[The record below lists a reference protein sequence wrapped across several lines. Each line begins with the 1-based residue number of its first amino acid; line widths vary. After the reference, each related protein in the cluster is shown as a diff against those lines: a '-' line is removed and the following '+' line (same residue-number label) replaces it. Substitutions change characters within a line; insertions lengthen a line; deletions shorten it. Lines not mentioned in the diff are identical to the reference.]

1 MISKG
6 TQYLSAAGFGNIRV
20 TAASM
25 GSLDILGTVS
35 GWLSKAARQAIL
47 GAFGARDGAAVIA
60 ATNAYLNQLA
70 AQGAAGKSKA
80 TALAGFINYNADSA
94 VGICQFFYVPELQ
107 AAADAGLLN
116 VVQMADNAIYVQIL
130 HHHVDNGTRV
140 FADVA
145 TSEYNVNSEL
155 FSILKYTGTWQ
166 LNSKY
171 EFMSEEYYTEGGSLS
186 EQRRWTQT
194 SNPYTDATLSGFV
207 NISNAR
213 DGLKKYA
220 ESANRC
226 VMYTVPSWWGA
237 MGARSTYNGGL
248 PGINGTSII
257 KGTLDLWI
265 RVG

>member
-1 MISKG
+1 MITHNGKYLG
-6 TQYLSAAGFGNIRV
+6 AATHHGMPIVAATMGGKMVIGGKWLLSA
-20 TAASM
+20 T
-25 GSLDILGTVS
+25 L
-35 GWLSKAARQAIL
+35 QAIVA
-47 GAFGARDGAAVIA
+47 AFGAEGTEVIRKTNDYLNHIA
-60 ATNAYLNQLA
+60 ASDMDKAQALA
-70 AQGAAGKSKA
+70 AM
-80 TALAGFINYNADSA
+80 INYNADSA

-116 VVQMADNAIYVQIL
+116 VKQLADNSIFVQIL
-130 HHHVDNGTRV
+130 HHHVEDGTRV

-155 FSILKYTGTWQ
+155 FSILKYTCTWQ

-207 NISNAR
+207 NISNAST
-213 DGLKKYA
+213 GLKKYA
-220 ESANRC
+220 ESSNRC
-226 VMYTVPSWWGA
+226 VMYTLPSWWGA
-237 MGARSTYNGGL
+237 MGARSTYDGGL
-248 PGINGTSII
+248 PGINGTSIV
-257 KGTLDLWI
+257 KGIMNLWI

>member
-1 MISKG
+1 MITHNG
-6 TQYLSAAGFGNIRV
+6 TYLIHATHHGMPIVAATMGGKMVYRQWLLLATQQAIVAAFGSVEGGEVIRK
-20 TAASM
+20 TNDYLKQIAAS
-25 GSLDILGTVS
+25 DRD
-35 GWLSKAARQAIL
+35 KAQA
-47 GAFGARDGAAVIA
+47 
-60 ATNAYLNQLA
+60 LA
-70 AQGAAGKSKA
+70 A
-80 TALAGFINYNADSA
+80 LINYNADSA

-116 VVQMADNAIYVQIL
+116 VKQLADNSIFVQIL
-130 HHHVDNGTRV
+130 HHHVEDGTRV

-194 SNPYTDATLSGFV
+194 SNPYTDATLSEFV
-207 NISNAR
+207 NISNAST
-213 DGLKKYA
+213 GLKKYA

-237 MGARSTYNGGL
+237 MGARSTYDGGI
-248 PGINGTSII
+248 PGINGTSIV
-257 KGTLDLWI
+257 KGIMNLWI

>member
-1 MISKG
+1 MITHNG
-6 TQYLSAAGFGNIRV
+6 TYLGAATHHGMPIYAATMGGKMVIGF
-20 TAASM
+20 
-25 GSLDILGTVS
+25 SLLLATQ
-35 GWLSKAARQAIL
+35 QAIVA
-47 GAFGARDGAAVIA
+47 AFGAEGTEVIRKTNDYLNRIA
-60 ATNAYLNQLA
+60 ASDMYKAQALA
-70 AQGAAGKSKA
+70 A
-80 TALAGFINYNADSA
+80 LINYNADSA

-116 VVQMADNAIYVQIL
+116 VKQLADNSIFVQIL
-130 HHHVDNGTRV
+130 HHHVEDGTRV

-145 TSEYNVNSEL
+145 TSEYNVNNEL

-194 SNPYTDATLSGFV
+194 SNPYTDATLIGFV
-207 NISNAR
+207 NISNAST
-213 DGLKKYA
+213 GLKKYA
-220 ESANRC
+220 ESADRC

-248 PGINGTSII
+248 PGIDGTSIV
-257 KGTLDLWI
+257 KGIMNLWI